1 MPEEAKGI
9 PTINESS
16 PTDTKQAGGES
27 IVPSGNGEEGGGV
40 FKTSGGL
47 ISTAEFEP
55 EKISEEDTKGPESK
69 EKDDKDEAKD
79 EKEKGKEQDEDFTDH
94 PRFQKR
100 ITQLNNKAKSA
111 EERAIQA
118 EERALK
124 LEGRLEALERGGAK
138 PGGEKETESF
148 QNVLDMDN
156 EKLRESLYDNPKEFL
171 SNFAKQVRDEVIS
184 AGSEQAQVNSA
195 KAFEGQILKAF
206 DKFGEENPRFV
217 ELWDAGEITK
227 FIKDNPGH
235 NAFSSFMVLTEKER
249 LEKEAGRVKK
259 EVLGQIKAKRG
270 ADVLGGSPAAVS
282 ASSKGIPPEL
292 RDTNKFGGR
301 TNVLLNRLLSRR
313 KAAGAG

>member
-1 MPEEAKGI
+1 MLGEEKGI
-9 PTINESS
+9 PTIKEFS
-16 PTDTKQAGGES
+16 PTDTKQAGGEA
-27 IVPSGNGEEGGGV
+27 IVPSGNGEEESGGV

-55 EKISEEDTKGPESK
+55 EKIGEEDTKSPESI
-69 EKDDKDEAKD
+69 EKDEKDEAKG
-79 EKEKGKEQDEDFTDH
+79 EKEKGKELDEDFTDH

-111 EERAIQA
+111 EERAIMA

-124 LEGRLEALERGGAK
+124 LEGRLEALERGAK
-138 PGGEKETESF
+138 PGEGKEKESF

-184 AGSEQAQVNSA
+184 ASSEQAQVSSA

-282 ASSKGIPPEL
+282 ASSKSIPPEL
-292 RDTNKFGGR
+292 KDTNKFGGR